1 MRSLKLAIL
10 AVLLT
15 VPVMAGAGPT
25 TQLHT
30 PLLNVAGN
38 MLVCNVVNAGGA
50 AVIGSLIMIDA
61 TTTPVTPHTPFNLA
75 PGQAAVV
82 AAPSGHDGYCRI
94 TFGGKAEDVRA
105 NLCVMELGR
114 GCIAT
119 ADAR

>member
-1 MRSLKLAIL
+1 MKRLKIALL
-10 AVLLT
+10 AVLL
-15 VPVMAGAGPT
+15 VPVMAGAAPPT
-25 TQLHT
+25 HLFT

-38 MLVCNVVNAGGA
+38 MLVCNVVNASTGTVA
-50 AVIGSLIMIDA
+50 GSLIMIDGTMA
-61 TTTPVTPHTPFNLA
+61 AVTPHTSFNLA
-75 PGQAAVV
+75 PGEAAVV

-94 TFGGKAEDVRA
+94 SFGGKAEDVRA